1 MNALAAELLEPVRPE
16 LTAYLGRLVLRQP
29 VAEELAQTA
38 LMRAWEHRQ
47 ELPLEL
53 ERARAWLFRVAT
65 NLAFDSLRLHSHK
78 REHLMGDLRALAIV
92 SDDFKARS
100 RALSGTPETK
110 AIAREH
116 VAACFACVM
125 TRLPERRAAAL
136 LLREVHG
143 FALDETADMLQAT
156 PTQVKNWL
164 QEARAEMTREF
175 DSTCALVH
183 KQGVCHQCRELD
195 GYMGAHQGDPL
206 PAGAAGEAGFDQRL
220 ALVRLDPHAAG
231 GERGEEDD
239 GEREALVAELPDA
252 AVGACEQRGWQGVS
266 AGWLYDCREVMP
278 QAGDA
283 VLDRKSVV

>member
-38 LMRAWEHRQ
+38 LMRAWEHRH
-47 ELPLEL
+47 ELPQEL

-65 NLAFDSLRLHSHK
+65 NLAFDALRRHSHR
-78 REHLMGDLRALAIV
+78 REHLMADLREVATV

-125 TRLPERRAAAL
+125 KRLPERRAAAL

-143 FALDETADMLQAT
+143 FSLDEAAGMLQAT
-156 PTQVKNWL
+156 PSQVKNWL
-164 QEARAEMTREF
+164 QEARAEMAREF

-183 KQGVCHQCRELD
+183 KQGVCHQCHELD
-195 GYMGAHQGDPL
+195 DFMAAGQGNPL
-206 PAGAAGEAGFDQRL
+206 PHARAGEAGVDQRL
-220 ALVRLDPHAAG
+220 ALVRQQTDQGWGAWHRIMFELLD
-231 GERGEEDD
+231 EMR
-239 GEREALVAELPDA
+239 
-252 AVGACEQRGWQGVS
+252 
-266 AGWLYDCREVMP
+266 
-278 QAGDA
+278 
-283 VLDRKSVV
+283 